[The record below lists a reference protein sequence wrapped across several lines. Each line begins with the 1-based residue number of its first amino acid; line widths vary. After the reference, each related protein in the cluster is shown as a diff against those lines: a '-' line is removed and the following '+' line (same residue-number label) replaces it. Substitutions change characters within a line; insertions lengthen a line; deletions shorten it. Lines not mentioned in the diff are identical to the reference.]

1 MVNKLYLCI
10 FTALKMVV
18 VLSTEVMNRYI
29 VSDNKRTAMIAV
41 TTTTMTTPGKGVVI
55 II

>member
-1 MVNKLYLCI
+1 
-10 FTALKMVV
+10 MVV
-18 VLSTEVMNRYI
+18 AFAIEVMNRCI
-29 VSDNKRTAMIAV
+29 VSDNKRTAMFTV